1 MSQARFK
8 ILLGALLLLFL
19 TLKIFGVFLSAPLS
33 KWELEERITS
43 CTSILGLDA
52 SMSTSFVVAVVSI
65 GVAMES
71 FKLESKESSSY
82 ETDSFRS
89 KITFSKE

>member
-1 MSQARFK
+1 MS
-8 ILLGALLLLFL
+8 
-19 TLKIFGVFLSAPLS
+19 S
-33 KWELEERITS
+33 
-43 CTSILGLDA
+43 
-52 SMSTSFVVAVVSI
+52 SFVVAVVSI

-89 KITFSKE
+89 KITFPKEKGIKGSFEILSFKIVAKKSNRFSIISLT